1 MLNYTE
7 PSLEDYAFMSDAVH
21 HPSNYNQ
28 TLDPAE
34 ESHPI
39 NNRNSSGGGG
49 GGGISTIRSI
59 PLRPVQGRINGTA
72 PPRSFTSLTSAKPD
86 PVGKPGSCPASNTCQ
101 VYCCAPLGE
110 ASTTT
115 TTPLP
120 AITSMSARRI
130 GDGSTTIRSTDPL
143 PSSQSSSTTTSA
155 TEMLTNNV
163 DYFNLK
169 DGKSRNFRGPSDA
182 GSSFDARASLGQ
194 VLINHFKKKSSYHII
209 FVYL

>member
-7 PSLEDYAFMSDAVH
+7 PSLEDYAFMADAVH
-21 HPSNYNQ
+21 HPSNYNL

-34 ESHPI
+34 ESHVLE
-39 NNRNSSGGGG
+39 NRNSSGSGGG
-49 GGGISTIRSI
+49 GLSTIRSI

-86 PVGKPGSCPASNTCQ
+86 PVGKPGSCPATNSCQ

-110 ASTTT
+110 AST
-115 TTPLP
+115 PLP
-120 AITSMSARRI
+120 AVTSMSARRI
-130 GDGSTTIRSTDPL
+130 GEGSTTIRTTDSL
-143 PSSQSSSTTTSA
+143 PSSHSSSTTTSA

-182 GSSFDARASLGQ
+182 GSAFDARASLGQ
-194 VLINHFKKKSSYHII
+194 VYFKLNQI
-209 FVYL
+209 